1 MKHANLLW
9 GKLRAFRSVS
19 PARRKAP
26 IRAAPA
32 HRARTPRPRW
42 KPERFGPGAVFA
54 NDNGSEN
61 MPEAEERLA
70 SRGVTQY
77 WARPKKPND
86 KPFVE
91 RLISALQRECLD
103 YSYEPMC
110 AGELHKVADARLDK
124 CRHYRLRESLGFL
137 TPAEHSAMLSV
148 PVPKRAGS
156 YRRSEYGHLQAS
168 AAFGKTRFSSAG

>member
-1 MKHANLLW
+1 MEK
-9 GKLRAFRSVS
+9 
-19 PARRKAP
+19 
-26 IRAAPA
+26 
-32 HRARTPRPRW
+32 T
-42 KPERFGPGAVFA
+42 PERFGPGAVFA
-54 NDNGSEN
+54 NDSGSEN

-77 WARPKKPND
+77 WARPKKPKD

-91 RLISALQRECLD
+91 RLIGTLQRECLD

-124 CRHYRLRESLGFL
+124 CRHYRPRESLGFL

-148 PVPKRAGS
+148 PVPKRAGAQEAVS
-156 YRRSEYGHLQAS
+156 TYTRKPQRPSGKRAFLRRVDSGRIV
-168 AAFGKTRFSSAG
+168 GVK